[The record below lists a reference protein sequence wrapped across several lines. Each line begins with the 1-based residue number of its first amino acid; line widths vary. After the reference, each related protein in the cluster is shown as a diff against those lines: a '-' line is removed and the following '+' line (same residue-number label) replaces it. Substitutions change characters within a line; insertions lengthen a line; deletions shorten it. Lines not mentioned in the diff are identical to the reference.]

1 MINNYRVNE
10 KVKKMGQTIVEKIF
24 SNKNVENKEVYAGEY
39 VTAKIDLAR
48 LHENFARVYKILL
61 EEGLNEK
68 ASNLFWDVNK
78 IVVGLDHYSP
88 PNSEDVAKE
97 HSLVRKIV
105 RKFGITNFYDVNEGV
120 LHQVVL
126 ENGHPLPGMLVVG
139 TDSHTTTYGAY
150 NVAATGIGYT
160 EMAYVLLTGELFFL
174 VPETIKFEITG
185 EPQKCVMSKDL
196 MLYIA
201 GKYGTEIAQYKSIEF
216 RGDAIKNMTISSRI
230 TMSNMSVE
238 LGAKFGI
245 FEADDALLKHLR
257 TITDKQFKPVYAD
270 PDANYEKEYI
280 VEYDDVEP
288 YVSKPHTLDNSVPV
302 SDVVGVPIDQAVLG
316 SCTNGRLEDLE
327 LASKIIKGHKV
338 KEGVRMLIVPAS
350 KKVYAEALERGILKT
365 FIEAGATII
374 NPCCGP
380 CFGGHVGLLAPG
392 EVCISSTNRNFKG
405 RMGAVDA
412 EVYLASPLTVAA
424 SAIKGEIADPRDFW
438 G

>member
-1 MINNYRVNE
+1 
-10 KVKKMGQTIVEKIF
+10 MGQTIAEKIF
-24 SNKNVENKEVYAGEY
+24 SNKNVEKKEVYAGEY
-39 VTAKIDLAR
+39 VTAKVDLVR
-48 LHENFARVYKILL
+48 LHENFARVYKILQ
-61 EEGLNEK
+61 EQGLDEK
-68 ASNLFWDVNK
+68 TYDIFWNVNK

-97 HSLVRKIV
+97 QSLVRNIV
-105 RKFGITNFYDVNEGV
+105 KKCKITNFYDINEGV

-126 ENGHPLPGMLVVG
+126 ENGHILPGMLVVG

-150 NVAATGIGYT
+150 NAAACGIGYT

-174 VPETIKFEITG
+174 VPQTIKFQITG
-185 EPQKCVMSKDL
+185 KPQKGVASKDL

-201 GKYGTEIAQYKSIEF
+201 GKYGTEVAQYKSIEF
-216 RGDAIKNMTISSRI
+216 VGDALKNITVSSRI

-238 LGAKFGI
+238 LGAKFGV
-245 FEADDALLKHLR
+245 FEADNILLSHLK
-257 TITDKQFKPVYAD
+257 TITDKQFEPVYAD

-280 VEYDDVEP
+280 IEYDDIEP
-288 YVSKPHTLDNSVPV
+288 YVAKPHTLDNSVPV
-302 SDVVGVPIDQAVLG
+302 TEVVGVPINQAVLG

-327 LASKIIKGHKV
+327 LASKIIEGYKV
-338 KEGVRMLIVPAS
+338 KQGVRLLVIPAS
-350 KKVYAEALERGILKT
+350 KRVYAEAMERGILKT

-380 CFGGHVGLLAPG
+380 CFGGHIGLLSPG

-405 RMGAVDA
+405 RMGSVTA

-424 SAIKGEIADPRDFW
+424 SAVKGEITDPREFLR
-438 G
+438 